1 MSMPSEYKAKLLAAG
16 NFSLKQRE
24 KTSKLVNFTL
34 KFQGKK
40 HCPFCLQYMP
50 SNNNSVLLPGSNAG
64 PMNYKA
70 NTIIYR
76 CSWEIKELLHIISL
90 NLEGLSG
97 FN

>member
-1 MSMPSEYKAKLLAAG
+1 MRCETSRVAQRKANKVVTIIL
-16 NFSLKQRE
+16 
-24 KTSKLVNFTL
+24 
-34 KFQGKK
+34 
-40 HCPFCLQYMP
+40 
-50 SNNNSVLLPGSNAG
+50 LLPGSNAG

-76 CSWEIKELLHIISL
+76 FSWEIKELLHIISL